1 MSFNAESVNTTI
13 HVISSDKM
21 KWDAI
26 KPGNAQFWGHMKI
39 DTKYPGFVWDVA
51 VVLGSCDD
59 NGCNALPRIWSDEVI
74 ERDYQNQK
82 NFTFSTSKLP
92 VSGTG
97 ITLGDPIIAR
107 CNEHLQADGPTKS
120 YSFSHEVP
128 ATFVADTSE
137 DWGNIDNS
145 SSEVQPG
152 EWPYPVEKSITSAP
166 IISPCRSSAIRS

>member
-1 MSFNAESVNTTI
+1 MSMRIHSFRSSTALFALGAMALAATPAFASKADLKSMSFDAQSVNTTI
-13 HVISSDKM
+13 HVTSSDKM

-107 CNEHLQADGPTKS
+107 CNAASAGRRPDQIL
-120 YSFSHEVP
+120 F
-128 ATFVADTSE
+128 
-137 DWGNIDNS
+137 I
-145 SSEVQPG
+145 QP
-152 EWPYPVEKSITSAP
+152 
-166 IISPCRSSAIRS
+166 